1 MKIQI
6 HTLDD
11 LFQYMLTVQQY
22 PLILLEGDLGAGKT
36 TFTQYLAQA
45 HGIVA
50 DQVTSPTY
58 SYMQV
63 YDDRMLH
70 IDMYR
75 LEDPVQLTQL
85 GILDAIDTYP
95 LVVIERPKW
104 LDHYISHPY
113 LHIHIIKNPDG
124 SRMFHVLHSY

>member
-11 LFQYMLTVQQY
+11 LFQYIRTVQQY
-22 PLILLEGDLGAGKT
+22 PLILLEWDLGAGKT

-58 SYMQV
+58 SYLQV

-85 GILDAIDTYP
+85 GILDTIDTYP

-113 LHIHIIKNPDG
+113 LHIHIIKNPDE
-124 SRMFHVLHSY
+124 SRILHVLHS